1 MAIEPLPETTPP
13 CEEIRPD
20 QPAKGVS
27 DPPLSDGSE
36 RPVELSEF
44 IQRLASFGLG
54 AARDLLTQARQPAKR
69 RSRT

>member
-13 CEEIRPD
+13 CEAISPD
-20 QPAKGVS
+20 QPANGVS
-27 DPPLSDGSE
+27 NPPLSE

>member
-13 CEEIRPD
+13 CEEITPD
-20 QPAKGVS
+20 QPSSGVRA
-27 DPPLSDGSE
+27 PTLPDGPE

-54 AARDLLTQARQPAKR
+54 AARDLLTQARPPAKR